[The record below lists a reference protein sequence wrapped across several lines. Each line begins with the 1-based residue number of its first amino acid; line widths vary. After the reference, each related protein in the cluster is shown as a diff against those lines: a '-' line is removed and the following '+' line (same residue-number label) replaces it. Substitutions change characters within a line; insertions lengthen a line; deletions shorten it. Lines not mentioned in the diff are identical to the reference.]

1 MRSDRRRSDTVL
13 SCAGLSDNPRLPHFY
28 GEQTLPNGVIDFVR
42 TSVQQILPLQINP
55 WPAKMRGQPR
65 GELQGRRTP
74 SEILEQ
80 TLELR
85 LESGI
90 RLSNLISPL
99 KLEQRHHKRFR
110 NIASAIRAEAPS
122 NRSRIDNL

>member
-1 MRSDRRRSDTVL
+1 MRGNGRGSNAVL
-13 SCAGLSDNPRLPHFY
+13 SCAGLSNNPGLPHFH
-28 GEQTLPNGVIDFVR
+28 GEQTLPDGVIDFVGP
-42 TSVQQILPLQINP
+42 SVQQILPLQINA
-55 WPAKMRGQPR
+55 WPTKVRGQPR
-65 GELQGRRTP
+65 SELQGRRTP